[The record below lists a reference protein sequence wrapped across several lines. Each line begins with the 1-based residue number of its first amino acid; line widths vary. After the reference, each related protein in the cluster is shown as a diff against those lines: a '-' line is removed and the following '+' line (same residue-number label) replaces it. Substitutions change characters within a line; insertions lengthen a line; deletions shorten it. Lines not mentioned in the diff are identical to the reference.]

1 MSKPSVSRPAAHAE
15 KPQGSLPEPY
25 ATVLNQVLQDLRSD
39 PQVEA
44 VFLGGSLALGQ
55 SSPRSDLDL
64 VVIKSEAVEVMERYV
79 RYVEDVQV
87 QVIAGPPRQFDI
99 WLETDR
105 PSGTVI
111 RQLANGR
118 LLLDRDGLGARY
130 RSLAQDTI
138 AAGLEPMSRPQIRSR
153 RFLLTELLDDV
164 ADCTGDPLRARWL
177 MDTGLAL
184 IVETAFLWHQQ
195 WTPKRKNALAE
206 IEILD
211 PGLGTLCRD
220 FLAATDPSSEWSA
233 FEQLVEHVLAP
244 LGGELREP
252 WTRPPEAVPP
262 PSRTGGI

>member
-1 MSKPSVSRPAAHAE
+1 MSKPSASLQAAHTE
-15 KPQGSLPEPY
+15 KAQGSLPEPF
-25 ATVLNQVLQDLRSD
+25 ATVLNEVLQDLRSD
-39 PQVEA
+39 AQVKA

-64 VVIKSEAVEVMERYV
+64 VVIKSENVEVMERYV
-79 RYVEDVQV
+79 RYVEGVQV

-111 RQLANGR
+111 RQLANGQ
-118 LLLDRDGLGARY
+118 LLLDRGGLGARY
-130 RSLAQDTI
+130 RSLAQDTV

-153 RFLLTELLDDV
+153 RFLLTELLADV
-164 ADCTGDPLRARWL
+164 ADCADDPPRARWL
-177 MDTGLAL
+177 MDTGLAFV
-184 IVETAFLWHQQ
+184 VETAFLWHQQ
-195 WTPKRKNALAE
+195 WTPKGKRALAE
-206 IEILD
+206 IETLD
-211 PGLGTLCRD
+211 PRLSTLCRD
-220 FLAATDPSSEWSA
+220 FLSATNPASEWSA

-262 PSRTGGI
+262 PPRTDES